1 MSEREFNP
9 ASSDDDVIYIGN
21 RKYVAA
27 DLHAELMRAA
37 DGLERALSSASE
49 DLADYSPLTGNVI
62 ETPSSKI
69 ALKALAAYNKAK
81 ENLK

>member
-1 MSEREFNP
+1 MSDREFNP
-9 ASSDDDVIYIGN
+9 ASADDDVIYIGN

-37 DGLERALSSASE
+37 DELARMAEGLCSYIGENKGE
-49 DLADYSPLTGNVI
+49 QDDFW
-62 ETPSSKI
+62 E
-69 ALKALAAYNKAK
+69 ALAAYNKAK